1 MSKPVPPIF
10 KYMTT
15 SPHTVDE
22 KDSIA
27 NAAKKMAEHRIRHLP
42 VMSGSKVVGL
52 LSLRDINVIE
62 TLQGVDPKT
71 VTVDAAM
78 ATQPY
83 QTDAMTPGH
92 RGGVDDG
99 RAQVRLGDRGPE
111 QRSGGHVHHGRRVP
125 RARRG
130 VRDAPQ
136 VMPS

>member
-83 QTDAMTPGH
+83 QTDAMTPVTEVAATMAEHKYGSAIVVQNNEVV
-92 RGGVDDG
+92 GMFTTVDAC
-99 RAQVRLGDRGPE
+99 RVLAEVFETRLK
-111 QRSGGHVHHGRRVP
+111 
-125 RARRG
+125 
-130 VRDAPQ
+130 
-136 VMPS
+136 

>member
-62 TLQGVDPKT
+62 TLQGVDPKI

-83 QTDAMTPGH
+83 QTDAMTPVTEVASTMAEHKYGSAIVVQNNEVV
-92 RGGVDDG
+92 GMFTTVDAC
-99 RAQVRLGDRGPE
+99 RVLAEVFETRLK
-111 QRSGGHVHHGRRVP
+111 
-125 RARRG
+125 
-130 VRDAPQ
+130 
-136 VMPS
+136 

>member
-1 MSKPVPPIF
+1 
-10 KYMTT
+10 
-15 SPHTVDE
+15 
-22 KDSIA
+22 IA

-83 QTDAMTPGH
+83 QTDAMTPVTEVASTMAEHKYGSAIVVQNNEVV
-92 RGGVDDG
+92 GMFTTVDAC
-99 RAQVRLGDRGPE
+99 RVLAEVFETRLK
-111 QRSGGHVHHGRRVP
+111 
-125 RARRG
+125 
-130 VRDAPQ
+130 
-136 VMPS
+136 

>member
-1 MSKPVPPIF
+1 MSLVMSKPVPPIF

-83 QTDAMTPGH
+83 QTDAMTPVTEVASTMAEHKYGSAIVVQNNEVV
-92 RGGVDDG
+92 GMFTTVDAC
-99 RAQVRLGDRGPE
+99 RVLAEVFETRLK
-111 QRSGGHVHHGRRVP
+111 
-125 RARRG
+125 
-130 VRDAPQ
+130 
-136 VMPS
+136 

>member
-22 KDSIA
+22 KESIA

-83 QTDAMTPGH
+83 QTDAMTPVTEVASTMAEHKYGSAIVVQNNEVV
-92 RGGVDDG
+92 GMFTTVDAC
-99 RAQVRLGDRGPE
+99 RVLAEVFETRLK
-111 QRSGGHVHHGRRVP
+111 
-125 RARRG
+125 
-130 VRDAPQ
+130 
-136 VMPS
+136 

>member
-83 QTDAMTPGH
+83 QTDAMTPVTEVASTMAEHKYGSAIVVQNNEVV
-92 RGGVDDG
+92 GMFTTVDAC
-99 RAQVRLGDRGPE
+99 RVLAEVFETRLK
-111 QRSGGHVHHGRRVP
+111 
-125 RARRG
+125 
-130 VRDAPQ
+130 
-136 VMPS
+136 

>member
-71 VTVDAAM
+71 VTVDAAV

-83 QTDAMTPGH
+83 QTDAMTPVTEVAATMAEHKYGSAIVVQNNEVV
-92 RGGVDDG
+92 GMFTTVDAC
-99 RAQVRLGDRGPE
+99 RVLAEVFETRLK
-111 QRSGGHVHHGRRVP
+111 
-125 RARRG
+125 
-130 VRDAPQ
+130 
-136 VMPS
+136 